1 MNQPETAFATSRD
14 QPSDVRGAST
24 PPLCDRTIGEIFDDT
39 VSRRGS
45 ATALVSRHQGRRF
58 SYAELAAEVDAI
70 ASGLRVLGV
79 VPGDRVGLWA
89 PNCYEWIVVQ
99 LATARIGAILVTINP
114 AYRLAELGHA
124 LNLTGCKA
132 LVLAEQFKS
141 SDYLAMLLELVPEI
155 ACGAPGQIDSLR
167 APMLRW
173 IVTLGSR
180 AVTGTL
186 SYAELAARGRGSAME
201 SRVGGLACDDP
212 INIQFTSGTTGLPK
226 GATLTHR
233 GILNNAIMVGRN
245 LRFTEDER
253 LCLPVPLYHCFGM
266 VMGVLN
272 CVAHGA
278 TIVLP
283 ADSFDA
289 MTVLQTVAAERCTA
303 LYGVPTMFIAEL
315 DVAGFGDIDLTSLR
329 TGIMAGAPCPIE
341 VMQRVM
347 SEMHMTDVAI
357 CYGMTE
363 TSPVSF
369 QTALDATLEQ
379 RVGTVGRILPHLQAR
394 VVNATGRSVS
404 RGDKGELLVRGYS
417 VMAGYWNDLART
429 QDAIDTEGWMH
440 TGDLAIIDS
449 EDCCHIVGR
458 CKDMI
463 IRGGENIY
471 PAEVEQHLYR
481 HSAIAQVAV
490 FGVPDAT
497 YGEIVCAWIVPR
509 AGTII
514 SVDDVRA
521 FCRANI
527 AHFKTPTHIRF
538 VEQMPATVTGKL
550 QKYLMRQAMCRELDL
565 PLCS

>member
-1 MNQPETAFATSRD
+1 VSQHEESH
-14 QPSDVRGAST
+14 VRGTRST
-24 PPLCDRTIGEIFDDT
+24 PLCDRTIGAVFDDT

-45 ATALVSRHQGRRF
+45 AIALVSRHQGVRW
-58 SYAELAAEVDAI
+58 SYAELASEVDAI
-70 ASGLRVLGV
+70 AAGIRELGI

-89 PNCYEWIVVQ
+89 PNCAEWIVIQ

-114 AYRLAELGHA
+114 AYRLAELEHA

-132 LVLAEQFKS
+132 LVLAERFKS
-141 SDYLAMLLELVPEI
+141 SDYVAMLRELVPE
-155 ACGAPGQIDSLR
+155 ADSSEPGQIDAR
-167 APMLRW
+167 RVPMLRW
-173 IVTLGSR
+173 IITLGLRTPS
-180 AVTGTL
+180 GML
-186 SYAELAARGRGSAME
+186 SYAELAACGRRSQLEPRADA
-201 SRVGGLACDDP
+201 LACDDP

-233 GILNNAIMVGRN
+233 GILNNAIMVGCN

-272 CVAHGA
+272 CIAHGA

-289 MTVLQTVAAERCTA
+289 ATVLRTIEAERCTA
-303 LYGVPTMFIAEL
+303 LYGVPTMFITEL
-315 DVAGFGDIDLTSLR
+315 ADAGFPAFDLSSLR
-329 TGIMAGAPCPIE
+329 TGIMAGAPCPTE
-341 VMQRVM
+341 VMKRVM
-347 SEMHMTDVAI
+347 SDMHMTDVAI

-369 QTALDATLEQ
+369 QTGLDATLQQ
-379 RVGTVGRILPHLQAR
+379 RVGTVGRILPHLEAK
-394 VVNATGRSVS
+394 VVDATGCSVA
-404 RGDKGELLVRGYS
+404 RGEKGELLVRGYS
-417 VMAGYWNDLART
+417 VMSGYWNDLART
-429 QDAIDTEGWMH
+429 RDAIDSAGWMH

-449 EDCCHIVGR
+449 DDCCRIVGR

-481 HSAIAQVAV
+481 HGAIEQVAV

-497 YGEIVCAWIVPR
+497 YGEIVCAWIVPK
-509 AGTII
+509 AGATI
-514 SVDDVRA
+514 SADDVRA

-527 AHFKTPTHIRF
+527 AHYKAPTHIRF

-565 PLCS
+565 RNVV